1 MKYVFSNALPKP
13 VTVSL
18 LQSGLW
24 GDTVIKTE
32 SQKSTRRNADEVEWL
47 VTVPA
52 NGNVTLTATIES
64 RYF

>member
-1 MKYVFSNALPKP
+1 
-13 VTVSL
+13 
-18 LQSGLW
+18 LW
-24 GDTVIKTE
+24 GDTAIKSE